1 MINRYKTPLA
11 ITLVILIIVIIFLPI
26 KYPSSINSKGKLLPH
41 KTWLIS
47 KETDGRLTT
56 ELLDNVTGINNEFS
70 VTQFERGDAVQFK
83 FNLDLLTSGQV
94 QQGDTIGYVISNEIE
109 KDIEKLKGELN
120 TARALLNVQTSSEK
134 ESVIEEEKSKLV
146 FAEKELEEQTKIY
159 ERKKKLFDRDLISQQ
174 EFEADEAKYELAK
187 ININIAKE
195 RLRGVQSGA
204 KTEEIDYAS
213 SQISTIENEI
223 SVLQKR
229 YESNNIVSP
238 ISGMVTRSFS
248 SDTLLIIND
257 VSKSVALIP
266 IKWQDSDKLKPK
278 LQVVVSSPNVNE
290 SLKGKIFSIGNSV
303 KKINGIQYIM
313 VTALFD
319 DGISELKPGL
329 LVDCKIQIGDV
340 TAMEIL
346 TDFFKPVLN

>member
-1 MINRYKTPLA
+1 MNQFKTHIIIA
-11 ITLVILIIVIIFLPI
+11 LIILTIIVIFLPI

-56 ELLDNVTGINNEFS
+56 ELIDNVTGLNNEFS

-83 FNLDLLTSGQV
+83 FNLNLISSGQV
-94 QQGDTIGYVISNEIE
+94 KQGDTIGYVISNEIE
-109 KDIEKLKGELN
+109 KDIEKLNGELI
-120 TARALLNVQTSSEK
+120 TARALLNVQASSEK

-159 ERKKKLFDRDLISQQ
+159 ERKKQLFDRDLISRQ
-174 EFEADEAKYELAK
+174 EYEADEARYELAK

-195 RLRGVQSGA
+195 RLRSVQSGA
-204 KTEEIDYAS
+204 KAEEIDYAS
-213 SQISTIENEI
+213 TQISTIENEI

-238 ISGMVTRSFS
+238 IAGNVTRSFS

-257 VSKSVALIP
+257 VNKSVVLIP
-266 IKWQDSDKLKPK
+266 IKWQASGKIKTK
-278 LQVVVSSPNVNE
+278 QQVIVSSPNVNE
-290 SLKGKIFSIGNSV
+290 SLSGKVFSIGNSV
-303 KKINGIQYIM
+303 KTLNGMQYIM
-313 VTALFD
+313 VTAFFD
-319 DGISELKPGL
+319 DAISELKPGL
-329 LVDCKIQIGDV
+329 LVDCTIQVGEQ
-340 TAMEIL
+340 TALEIL
-346 TDFFKPVLN
+346 TDFFKPLFN

>member
-1 MINRYKTPLA
+1 MNQFKTHIIIAL
-11 ITLVILIIVIIFLPI
+11 IILTIIVIFLPV

-56 ELLDNVTGINNEFS
+56 ELIDNVTGLNNEFS

-83 FNLDLLTSGQV
+83 FNLDLISSGQV
-94 QQGDTIGYVISNEIE
+94 KQGDTIGYVISNEIE

-120 TARALLNVQTSSEK
+120 TARALLNVQASSEK

-159 ERKKKLFDRDLISQQ
+159 ERKKQLFDRDLISRQ
-174 EFEADEAKYELAK
+174 EYEADEARYELAK

-195 RLRGVQSGA
+195 RLRSVQSGA
-204 KTEEIDYAS
+204 KAEEIDYAS
-213 SQISTIENEI
+213 TQISTIENEI

-238 ISGMVTRSFS
+238 IAGNVTRSFS

-257 VSKSVALIP
+257 VNKSVVLIP
-266 IKWQDSDKLKPK
+266 IKWQASGKIKTK
-278 LQVVVSSPNVNE
+278 QQVIVSSPNINE
-290 SLKGKIFSIGNSV
+290 SLSGKVFSIGNSV
-303 KKINGIQYIM
+303 KTLNGMQYIM
-313 VTALFD
+313 VTAFFD
-319 DGISELKPGL
+319 DAISELKPGL
-329 LVDCKIQIGDV
+329 LVDCTIQVGEQ
-340 TAMEIL
+340 TALEIL
-346 TDFFKPVLN
+346 TDFFKPLFN

>member
-1 MINRYKTPLA
+1 MNQFKTHIIIA
-11 ITLVILIIVIIFLPI
+11 LIILTIIVIFLPI

-56 ELLDNVTGINNEFS
+56 ELIDNVTGLNNEFS

-83 FNLDLLTSGQV
+83 FNLDLISSGQV
-94 QQGDTIGYVISNEIE
+94 KQGDTIGYVISNEIE

-120 TARALLNVQTSSEK
+120 TARALLNVQASSEK

-159 ERKKKLFDRDLISQQ
+159 ERKKQLFDRDLISRQ
-174 EFEADEAKYELAK
+174 EYEADEARYELAK

-195 RLRGVQSGA
+195 RLRSVQSGA
-204 KTEEIDYAS
+204 KAEEIDYAS
-213 SQISTIENEI
+213 TQISTIENEI

-238 ISGMVTRSFS
+238 IAGNVTRSFS

-257 VSKSVALIP
+257 VNKSVVLIP
-266 IKWQDSDKLKPK
+266 IKWQASGKIKTK
-278 LQVVVSSPNVNE
+278 QQVIVSSPNINE
-290 SLKGKIFSIGNSV
+290 SLSGKVFSIGNSV
-303 KKINGIQYIM
+303 KTLNGMQYIM
-313 VTALFD
+313 VTAFFD
-319 DGISELKPGL
+319 DAISELKPGL
-329 LVDCKIQIGDV
+329 LVDCTIQVGEQ
-340 TAMEIL
+340 TALEIL
-346 TDFFKPVLN
+346 TDFFKPLFN

>member
-1 MINRYKTPLA
+1 MNQFKTHIIIA
-11 ITLVILIIVIIFLPI
+11 LIILTIIVIFLPI

-56 ELLDNVTGINNEFS
+56 ELIDNVTGLNNEFS

-83 FNLDLLTSGQV
+83 FNLDLISSGQV
-94 QQGDTIGYVISNEIE
+94 KQGDTIGYVISNEIE

-120 TARALLNVQTSSEK
+120 TARALLNVQASSEK

-159 ERKKKLFDRDLISQQ
+159 ERKKQLFDRDLISRQ
-174 EFEADEAKYELAK
+174 EYEADEARYELAK

-195 RLRGVQSGA
+195 RLRSVQSGA
-204 KTEEIDYAS
+204 KAEEIDYAS
-213 SQISTIENEI
+213 TQISTIENEI

-238 ISGMVTRSFS
+238 IAGNVTRSFS

-257 VSKSVALIP
+257 VNKSVVLIP
-266 IKWQDSDKLKPK
+266 IKWHASGKIKTKQ
-278 LQVVVSSPNVNE
+278 QVIVSSPNINE
-290 SLKGKIFSIGNSV
+290 SLSGKVFSIGNSV
-303 KKINGIQYIM
+303 KTLNGMQYIM
-313 VTALFD
+313 VTAFFD
-319 DGISELKPGL
+319 DAISELKPGL
-329 LVDCKIQIGDV
+329 LVDCTIQVGEQ
-340 TAMEIL
+340 TALEIL
-346 TDFFKPVLN
+346 TDFFKPLFN

>member
-1 MINRYKTPLA
+1 MINRYKSH
-11 ITLVILIIVIIFLPI
+11 LVVALIILIIVIIFLPI

-41 KTWLIS
+41 NTWLIS

-56 ELLDNVTGINNEFS
+56 EFLNNATGINNEFS

-83 FNLDLLTSGQV
+83 FNLDLISLGQV
-94 QQGDTIGYVISNEIE
+94 RQGDTIGYVISNEIE

-120 TARALLNVQTSSEK
+120 TARALLNIQTSSEK

-159 ERKKKLFDRDLISQQ
+159 ERKKQLFDRDLISRQ
-174 EFEADEAKYELAK
+174 EYEADEARYELAK

-195 RLRGVQSGA
+195 RLRSVQSGA

-213 SQISTIENEI
+213 TQISTIENEI

-238 ISGMVTRSFS
+238 ISGTVARSFS

-257 VSKSVALIP
+257 VSKSVVLIP
-266 IKWQDSDKLKPK
+266 IKWQASGKIKTEQ
-278 LQVVVSSPNVNE
+278 QVVVSSPNVNE
-290 SLKGKIFSIGNSV
+290 SLKGKVFSIGNSV
-303 KKINGIQYIM
+303 KTLNGIQYIM
-313 VTALFD
+313 VTARFD
-319 DGISELKPGL
+319 DAISELKPGL
-329 LVDCKIQIGDV
+329 LVDCTIHIGEQ
-340 TAMEIL
+340 TALEIL